1 MAVPMEQVD
10 KLHAHGGSA
19 LMEASTSG
27 NYSVVKLLIDNG
39 AQATIKDKDGVTAL
53 MSAASQVG
61 RAFVARGGAGTPF
74 LERSRD
80 SFYFER
86 RGHFEALCCGNYRAT
101 SQSASSSSLRVPR

>member
-1 MAVPMEQVD
+1 MHALFQVD

-53 MSAASQVG
+53 MSAASQGHKSVCELLINQ
-61 RAFVARGGAGTPF
+61 GA
-74 LERSRD
+74 EVN
-80 SFYFER
+80 
-86 RGHFEALCCGNYRAT
+86 AM
-101 SQSASSSSLRVPR
+101 ASSG